1 LSLAAGRRSPLV
13 EVRLRNNRLEA
24 SAAGLQT
31 LPGSVVGSDDEVR
44 WAVAFCCRL
53 AVRWGVG
60 AHPVLARKFLKNFS
74 RSPIPRGFWAEK

>member
-1 LSLAAGRRSPLV
+1 LSGGLSLAAGRRSPLV

-44 WAVAFCCRL
+44 AASVLLPAARFGGWS
-53 AVRWGVG
+53 G
-60 AHPVLARKFLKNFS
+60 ASAAGGARRKDLS
-74 RSPIPRGFWAEK
+74 RISQIPNS